1 MDWLDGEGPVLGG
14 TPNFHRFFLQGHHQV
29 LKVKI
34 QEKFPHILGQEE
46 EKRNHSEIDP
56 ELSVL
61 PTKGQHSKG
70 NFARAFSVPGEGQ
83 LANSSLP
90 VSRKG
95 RKKKKS

>member
-1 MDWLDGEGPVLGG
+1 MLGG